1 VVSWF
6 GSDLRCA
13 HCRLRPKV
21 EQAVHDG
28 VPMPWQV
35 SGLARAQAAQI
46 PLRQGRSV
54 YGGTPADASVLEAI
68 EALKEAG
75 QAVMF
80 YPFILM
86 DQGPDNLLPDPY
98 SDQTGQAA
106 YPWRGRITL
115 SKAPNQPG
123 SPDRGPGA
131 AEEIAAFFGQAQAA
145 DFTVSRD
152 AVSYSGPADDWGYN
166 RFILHYAA
174 LCARA
179 GGVAAFCIG
188 SEMRGLSAVRDQS
201 DSFLDVTH
209 LQDLAQQVRRLLG
222 PEVKLGYAADWSEYF
237 GYRPAEADGDM
248 IFHLDPLWSSSD
260 IDFIGIDNYMPLSD
274 WRDGIAHKDA
284 AWGSLYDLAYLTS
297 NIAGGE
303 GYDWYY
309 PTSEARN
316 VQSRKPI
323 EDTAHDEAWIWRYK
337 DLKSW
342 WSQKHYNRIN
352 GLRSPEPTQW
362 QPKSKP
368 IWFTELGVAAVDK
381 ATNQPNVFFD
391 PKSSESALPY
401 FSVGQRDDYI
411 QMQYLRALHLYW
423 AKPEHNPESD
433 VYSGRML
440 DRSRMFVWTWDA
452 RPFPYFP
459 AAEDLWAD
467 GENYARGHWITGRVS
482 GVSLAAVVAE
492 ICERSG
498 LFDYDVSDLHG
509 YVRGYKT
516 NGEES
521 ARGLLQPLALHFG
534 FDAVERQGVVRFLQ
548 RGAGVE
554 RPLDLESLVDS
565 KALEAPIEWRRDGAT
580 ERVGRLQ
587 QSFVLAQGVY
597 DVVSEEVQ
605 LASDSELSVSQT
617 ETGLVL
623 TRAEARQA
631 MRRWLVEARLAKDT
645 IRFAL
650 PPSQRQVSA
659 GDRVR
664 IEVGGRSDS
673 YRIDRVELG
682 SFQTLT
688 GVRSDAK
695 LYQPQPYQADR
706 LRLDRFVPPLPVFA
720 TFLDLPSLS
729 GDEQPQAPYVAAS
742 AEPWPGRVAV
752 YASYSLDDYALAQVI
767 TRQSYIGRLC
777 SPLPAGPLGL
787 IDRGTQ
793 LLVEMP
799 SLPLS
804 SIKLEAFL
812 AGQNKMA
819 IGDGSAGNW
828 EIVQFQ
834 FAALRQRGVYQLSGL
849 LRGLHGSDAI
859 MPDEW
864 PSGSLLVTLDQAP
877 PQLSVSPI
885 KRGIERHFRIGPAAK
900 PFDDPIFQSSSQVF
914 LNNVLRPYRPCHIEI
929 RIKPAVIEFTWLRRG
944 RVDADLWQEGEI
956 PLAEAAE
963 RYRVRI
969 LAQSVVLREAYPERP
984 VWTYEKAWY
993 VSDLKTNNMNGLRF
1007 EVAQLSDRF
1016 GPGPSAYITISE
1028 NLEVSG

>member
-1 VVSWF
+1 
-6 GSDLRCA
+6 
-13 HCRLRPKV
+13 
-21 EQAVHDG
+21 
-28 VPMPWQV
+28 
-35 SGLARAQAAQI
+35 
-46 PLRQGRSV
+46 
-54 YGGTPADASVLEAI
+54 
-68 EALKEAG
+68 
-75 QAVMF
+75 
-80 YPFILM
+80 
-86 DQGPDNLLPDPY
+86 
-98 SDQTGQAA
+98 
-106 YPWRGRITL
+106 
-115 SKAPNQPG
+115 
-123 SPDRGPGA
+123 
-131 AEEIAAFFGQAQAA
+131 
-145 DFTVSRD
+145 
-152 AVSYSGPADDWGYN
+152 
-166 RFILHYAA
+166 
-174 LCARA
+174 
-179 GGVAAFCIG
+179 
-188 SEMRGLSAVRDQS
+188 
-201 DSFLDVTH
+201 
-209 LQDLAQQVRRLLG
+209 
-222 PEVKLGYAADWSEYF
+222 
-237 GYRPAEADGDM
+237 
-248 IFHLDPLWSSSD
+248 
-260 IDFIGIDNYMPLSD
+260 
-274 WRDGIAHKDA
+274 
-284 AWGSLYDLAYLTS
+284 
-297 NIAGGE
+297 
-303 GYDWYY
+303 
-309 PTSEARN
+309 
-316 VQSRKPI
+316 
-323 EDTAHDEAWIWRYK
+323 
-337 DLKSW
+337 
-342 WSQKHYNRIN
+342 
-352 GLRSPEPTQW
+352 
-362 QPKSKP
+362 
-368 IWFTELGVAAVDK
+368 
-381 ATNQPNVFFD
+381 
-391 PKSSESALPY
+391 
-401 FSVGQRDDYI
+401 
-411 QMQYLRALHLYW
+411 
-423 AKPEHNPESD
+423 
-433 VYSGRML
+433 
-440 DRSRMFVWTWDA
+440 
-452 RPFPYFP
+452 
-459 AAEDLWAD
+459 
-467 GENYARGHWITGRVS
+467 
-482 GVSLAAVVAE
+482 
-492 ICERSG
+492 
-498 LFDYDVSDLHG
+498 
-509 YVRGYKT
+509 
-516 NGEES
+516 
-521 ARGLLQPLALHFG
+521 
-534 FDAVERQGVVRFLQ
+534 
-548 RGAGVE
+548 
-554 RPLDLESLVDS
+554 
-565 KALEAPIEWRRDGAT
+565 
-580 ERVGRLQ
+580 
-587 QSFVLAQGVY
+587 
-597 DVVSEEVQ
+597 
-605 LASDSELSVSQT
+605 
-617 ETGLVL
+617 
-623 TRAEARQA
+623 
-631 MRRWLVEARLAKDT
+631 LAKDT

-682 SFQTLT
+682 SFQTLK
-688 GVRSDAK
+688 GVHSDAK

-752 YASYSLDDYALAQVI
+752 YASYSLHDYALAQVI

-799 SLPLS
+799 NLPLS

-877 PQLSVSPI
+877 PQISVSPI

-914 LNNVLRPYRPCHIEI
+914 LKNVLRPYRPCHIEI
-929 RIKPAVIEFTWLRRG
+929 RIKPEVIEFTWLRRG

>member
-1 VVSWF
+1 DFSVS
-6 GSDLRCA
+6 
-13 HCRLRPKV
+13 
-21 EQAVHDG
+21 Q
-28 VPMPWQV
+28 
-35 SGLARAQAAQI
+35 
-46 PLRQGRSV
+46 
-54 YGGTPADASVLEAI
+54 
-68 EALKEAG
+68 
-75 QAVMF
+75 
-80 YPFILM
+80 
-86 DQGPDNLLPDPY
+86 
-98 SDQTGQAA
+98 
-106 YPWRGRITL
+106 
-115 SKAPNQPG
+115 
-123 SPDRGPGA
+123 
-131 AEEIAAFFGQAQAA
+131 
-145 DFTVSRD
+145 D
-152 AVSYSGPADDWGYN
+152 AVGQNGPADEWGYN
-166 RFILHYAA
+166 RIILHYAA

-179 GGVAAFCIG
+179 GGVSAFCIG
-188 SEMRGLSAVRDQS
+188 SEMRGLSVVRDQS
-201 DSFLDVTH
+201 DGFVAVAH
-209 LQDLAQQVRRLLG
+209 LQDLAQQVRQLLG

-309 PTSEARN
+309 PSSEARN
-316 VQSRKPI
+316 VQARKPI
-323 EDTAHDEAWIWRYK
+323 EDTAYDQAWIWRYK
-337 DLKSW
+337 DLKNW

-352 GLRSPEPTQW
+352 GLRSTEPTQW

-401 FSVGQRDDYI
+401 FSVGQRDEYI
-411 QMQYLRALHLYW
+411 QMQYLRAMHLYW
-423 AKPEHNPESD
+423 VKPEHNPESD
-433 VYSGRML
+433 VYAGRML
-440 DRSRMFVWTWDA
+440 DCSRMFVWTWDA

-482 GVSLAAVVAE
+482 GVSLAAGVAE

-534 FDAVERQGVVRFLQ
+534 FDAVEQQGVVRFLQ

-554 RPLDLESLVDS
+554 RPLDLASLVDS
-565 KALEAPIEWRRDGAT
+565 KELEAPIEWRRDGVT

-587 QSFVLAQGVY
+587 QSFALAEGVY

-605 LASDSELSVSQT
+605 LASDSDLSVSQI

-631 MRRWLVEARLAKDT
+631 MQRWLVEARLAKDT

-650 PPSQRQVSA
+650 PPSQRQIGA

-664 IEVGGRSDS
+664 VKAAGRSDS

-688 GVRSDAK
+688 AVRSDAK

-729 GDEQPQAPYVAAS
+729 GDEQPQAPYVAVS
-742 AEPWPGRVAV
+742 AQPWPGRVAV
-752 YASYSLDDYALAQVI
+752 YASDSLDDYALAQVI

-787 IDRGTQ
+787 IDMGTQ

-799 SLPLS
+799 NLQLS
-804 SIKLEAFL
+804 SIKLQAFL
-812 AGQNKMA
+812 AGRNKMA

-834 FAALRQRGVYQLSGL
+834 FAALRERGVYQLSGL
-849 LRGLHGSDAI
+849 LRGLHGSDGF
-859 MPDEW
+859 MPAEW
-864 PSGSLLVTLDQAP
+864 PSGSLLVTLDPAP
-877 PQLSVSPI
+877 PQISALPI

-900 PFDDPIFQSSSQVF
+900 P
-914 LNNVLRPYRPCHIEI
+914 
-929 RIKPAVIEFTWLRRG
+929 
-944 RVDADLWQEGEI
+944 
-956 PLAEAAE
+956 
-963 RYRVRI
+963 
-969 LAQSVVLREAYPERP
+969 
-984 VWTYEKAWY
+984 
-993 VSDLKTNNMNGLRF
+993 
-1007 EVAQLSDRF
+1007 
-1016 GPGPSAYITISE
+1016 
-1028 NLEVSG
+1028 